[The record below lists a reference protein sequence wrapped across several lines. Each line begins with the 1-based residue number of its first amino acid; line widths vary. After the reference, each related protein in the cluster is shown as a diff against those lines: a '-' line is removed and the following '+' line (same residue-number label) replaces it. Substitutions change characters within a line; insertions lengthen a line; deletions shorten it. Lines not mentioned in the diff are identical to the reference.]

1 MEQHIFLNKAE
12 QRKFVLDRRRSMTG
26 AELFGKSSAICE
38 RLLALPQLQKAGLI
52 LSYMPTYDE
61 ADVGE
66 LNRRLAE
73 AGKHVCYP
81 VTAGGGLMS
90 AFEPDSPDAFAE
102 KRYGILEPVIERSRR
117 IEPADID
124 AIILPCVAF
133 DYQLRRLGHGAGYYD
148 RYLPLCKKAVKI
160 AAAFSL
166 QQLEEVI
173 CDSYD
178 VPVDLVV
185 TEEKIYKKMKKIS
198 PRGA

>member
-26 AELFGKSSAICE
+26 AELSGKSSAICE
-38 RLLALPQLQKAGLI
+38 RLLALPQLQNAGLI

-81 VTAGGGLMS
+81 VTAGGGLMF
-90 AFEPDSPDAFAE
+90 AYEPENPDAFAE

-133 DYQLRRLGHGAGYYD
+133 DDKLHRLGHGAGYYD

-173 CDSYD
+173 CDSCD

-185 TEEKIYKKMKKIS
+185 TEEKNYKK
-198 PRGA
+198 

>member
-38 RLLALPQLQKAGLI
+38 RLLALPQLQMAGLI

-90 AFEPDSPDAFAE
+90 AYEPESPDAFAE

-166 QQLEEVI
+166 QELEEVI

-185 TEEKIYKKMKKIS
+185 TEEKIYKK
-198 PRGA
+198 

>member
-1 MEQHIFLNKAE
+1 MEQMEQHIFLNKAE

-90 AFEPDSPDAFAE
+90 AYEPESPDAFAE

-166 QQLEEVI
+166 QELEEVI

-185 TEEKIYKKMKKIS
+185 TEEKIYKK
-198 PRGA
+198 

>member
-26 AELFGKSSAICE
+26 AELSGKSSAICA

-66 LNRRLAE
+66 LNRRLAQ

-90 AFEPDSPDAFAE
+90 AYEPESPDAFAE

-133 DYQLRRLGHGAGYYD
+133 DHQLRRLGHGAGYYD

-166 QQLEEVI
+166 QELEEVI

-178 VPVDLVV
+178 VSVDLVV
-185 TEEKIYKKMKKIS
+185 TEEKIYKK
-198 PRGA
+198 

>member
-26 AELFGKSSAICE
+26 AELSGKSSAICE

-66 LNRRLAE
+66 LNRRLVE

-90 AFEPDSPDAFAE
+90 AYEPESPDAFAE

-133 DYQLRRLGHGAGYYD
+133 DHQLRRLGHGAGYYD

-166 QQLEEVI
+166 QELEEVI

-185 TEEKIYKKMKKIS
+185 TEEKIYKK
-198 PRGA
+198 

>member
-26 AELFGKSSAICE
+26 AELSGKSSAICA
-38 RLLALPQLQKAGLI
+38 RLLALPQLQMAGLI

-90 AFEPDSPDAFAE
+90 AYEPESPDAFAE

-166 QQLEEVI
+166 QELEEVI
-173 CDSYD
+173 CDSCD

-185 TEEKIYKKMKKIS
+185 TEEKIYKK
-198 PRGA
+198 

>member
-90 AFEPDSPDAFAE
+90 AYEPESPDAFAE

-133 DYQLRRLGHGAGYYD
+133 DHQLRRLGHGAGYYD

-166 QQLEEVI
+166 QELEEVI

-185 TEEKIYKKMKKIS
+185 TEEKIYKK
-198 PRGA
+198 

>member
-1 MEQHIFLNKAE
+1 MEQLIFLNKAE

-26 AELFGKSSAICE
+26 AELSGKSSAICE

-66 LNRRLAE
+66 LNRRLAQ

-102 KRYGILEPVIERSRR
+102 KRYGLLEPVIERSRR
-117 IEPADID
+117 IEPAAID

-133 DYQLRRLGHGAGYYD
+133 DHQLRRLGHGAGYYD

-166 QQLEEVI
+166 QELEQVI
-173 CDSYD
+173 CDSCD

-185 TEEKIYKKMKKIS
+185 TEEKIYKK
-198 PRGA
+198 

>member
-26 AELFGKSSAICE
+26 AELSGKSSAICE
-38 RLLALPQLQKAGLI
+38 RLLALPQLQNAGLI

-66 LNRRLAE
+66 LNRRLGE

-90 AFEPDSPDAFAE
+90 AFEPDSLDAFAE

-133 DYQLRRLGHGAGYYD
+133 DHHLRRLGHGAGYYD

-166 QQLEEVI
+166 QELEEVI
-173 CDSYD
+173 CDSCD

-185 TEEKIYKKMKKIS
+185 TEEKIYKK
-198 PRGA
+198 

>member
-12 QRKFVLDRRRSMTG
+12 QRKFILDRRRSMTG
-26 AELFGKSSAICE
+26 AELSGKSSAICA
-38 RLLALPQLQKAGLI
+38 RLLALPQLQNAGLI

-90 AFEPDSPDAFAE
+90 AYEPESPDAFAE

-133 DYQLRRLGHGAGYYD
+133 DHQLRRLGHGAGYYD

-166 QQLEEVI
+166 QELEEVI
-173 CDSYD
+173 CDSCD

-185 TEEKIYKKMKKIS
+185 TEEKIYKK
-198 PRGA
+198 

>member
-90 AFEPDSPDAFAE
+90 AYEPESPDAFAE

-166 QQLEEVI
+166 QELEEVI

-185 TEEKIYKKMKKIS
+185 TEEKIYKK
-198 PRGA
+198 

>member
-26 AELFGKSSAICE
+26 AELSGKSSAICE
-38 RLLALPQLQKAGLI
+38 RLLALPQLQNAGLI

-90 AFEPDSPDAFAE
+90 AYEPESPDAFAE

-133 DYQLRRLGHGAGYYD
+133 DHQLRRLGHGAGYYD

-166 QQLEEVI
+166 QELEEVI

-185 TEEKIYKKMKKIS
+185 TEEKIYKK
-198 PRGA
+198 

>member
-26 AELFGKSSAICE
+26 AELSGKSSAICE
-38 RLLALPQLQKAGLI
+38 RLLALPQLQNAGLI

-66 LNRRLAE
+66 LNRRLVE

-90 AFEPDSPDAFAE
+90 AYEPESPDAFAE

-133 DYQLRRLGHGAGYYD
+133 DHQLRRLGHGAGYYD

-166 QQLEEVI
+166 QELEEVI
-173 CDSYD
+173 CDSCD

-185 TEEKIYKKMKKIS
+185 TEEKIYKK
-198 PRGA
+198 

>member
-26 AELFGKSSAICE
+26 AELSGKSSAICE
-38 RLLALPQLQKAGLI
+38 RLLALPQLQNAGLI

-90 AFEPDSPDAFAE
+90 AYEPEGPDAFAE

-117 IEPADID
+117 IEPAAID

-133 DYQLRRLGHGAGYYD
+133 DHQLRRLGHGAGYYD

-166 QQLEEVI
+166 QELEEVI

-185 TEEKIYKKMKKIS
+185 TEEKIYKK
-198 PRGA
+198 

>member
-26 AELFGKSSAICE
+26 AELSGKSSAICA
-38 RLLALPQLQKAGLI
+38 RLLALPQLQMAGLI

-66 LNRRLAE
+66 LNRRLVE

-90 AFEPDSPDAFAE
+90 AYEPESPDAFAE

-166 QQLEEVI
+166 QELEEVI

-185 TEEKIYKKMKKIS
+185 TEEKIYKK
-198 PRGA
+198 

>member
-26 AELFGKSSAICE
+26 AELSGKSSAICE

-66 LNRRLAE
+66 LNRRLVE

-90 AFEPDSPDAFAE
+90 AYEPESPDAFAE
-102 KRYGILEPVIERSRR
+102 KRYGILEPVIERSRQ

-133 DYQLRRLGHGAGYYD
+133 DHQLRRLGHGAGYYD

-166 QQLEEVI
+166 QELEEVI

-185 TEEKIYKKMKKIS
+185 TEEKIYKK
-198 PRGA
+198 

>member
-1 MEQHIFLNKAE
+1 MEQHIFFSKAE

-26 AELFGKSSAICE
+26 PELSGKSHAICA
-38 RLLALPQLQKAGLI
+38 RLLALPQLQNAGLI

-61 ADVGE
+61 ADVSE
-66 LNRRLAE
+66 LNRRLAD

-90 AFEPDSPDAFAE
+90 AYEPESPDAFAV

-117 IEPADID
+117 IEPAAID

-133 DYQLRRLGHGAGYYD
+133 DHQLRRLGHGAGYYD

-166 QQLEEVI
+166 QELEEVI

-185 TEEKIYKKMKKIS
+185 TEEKIYKK
-198 PRGA
+198 

>member
-26 AELFGKSSAICE
+26 AELSGKSSAICE
-38 RLLALPQLQKAGLI
+38 RLLALPQLQNAGLI

-90 AFEPDSPDAFAE
+90 AYEPESPDAFAE

-117 IEPADID
+117 IEPAAID

-133 DYQLRRLGHGAGYYD
+133 DHQLRRLGHGAGYYD

-166 QQLEEVI
+166 QELEEVI

-185 TEEKIYKKMKKIS
+185 TEEKIYKK
-198 PRGA
+198 

>member
-26 AELFGKSSAICE
+26 AELSGKSSAICA
-38 RLLALPQLQKAGLI
+38 RLLALPQLQMAGLI

-66 LNRRLAE
+66 LNRRLVE

-90 AFEPDSPDAFAE
+90 AYEPESPDAFAE

-133 DYQLRRLGHGAGYYD
+133 DHQLRRLGHGAGYYD

-166 QQLEEVI
+166 QELEEVI

-185 TEEKIYKKMKKIS
+185 TEEKIYKK
-198 PRGA
+198 

>member
-26 AELFGKSSAICE
+26 AELFGKSSAICA

-73 AGKHVCYP
+73 AGKHVCDP
-81 VTAGGGLMS
+81 FTAGGGRMS
-90 AFEPDSPDAFAE
+90 AYEPESPYAFAE

-117 IEPADID
+117 IEPAAID

-133 DYQLRRLGHGAGYYD
+133 DHQLRRLGHGAGYYD

-166 QQLEEVI
+166 QELEEVI
-173 CDSYD
+173 CDSCD

-185 TEEKIYKKMKKIS
+185 TEEKIYKK
-198 PRGA
+198 

>member
-1 MEQHIFLNKAE
+1 MEQMEQHIFLNKAE

-26 AELFGKSSAICE
+26 AELSGKSSAICE

-66 LNRRLAE
+66 LNRHLAV

-133 DYQLRRLGHGAGYYD
+133 DHQLHRLGHGAGYYD

-166 QQLEEVI
+166 QELEQVI
-173 CDSYD
+173 CDSCD

-185 TEEKIYKKMKKIS
+185 TEEKIYKK
-198 PRGA
+198 

>member
-12 QRKFVLDRRRSMTG
+12 QRKFVLDQRRSMTG
-26 AELFGKSSAICE
+26 AELSGKSSAICE

-66 LNRRLAE
+66 LNRRLAQ

-81 VTAGGGLMS
+81 VTAGGSLMS
-90 AFEPDSPDAFAE
+90 AYEPEGPDAFAE

-133 DYQLRRLGHGAGYYD
+133 DHQLRRLGHGAGYYD

-185 TEEKIYKKMKKIS
+185 TEENIYKK
-198 PRGA
+198 

>member
-26 AELFGKSSAICE
+26 AELSGKSSAICE
-38 RLLALPQLQKAGLI
+38 RLLALPQLQNAGLI

-90 AFEPDSPDAFAE
+90 AYEPESPDTFAE

-133 DYQLRRLGHGAGYYD
+133 DHQLRRLGHGAGYYD

-166 QQLEEVI
+166 QELEEVI
-173 CDSYD
+173 CDSCD

-185 TEEKIYKKMKKIS
+185 TEEKIYRK
-198 PRGA
+198 

>member
-26 AELFGKSSAICE
+26 SELSGKSSAICE
-38 RLLALPQLQKAGLI
+38 RLLALPQLQNAGLI

-61 ADVGE
+61 ADVDE

-90 AFEPDSPDAFAE
+90 AYEPEGPDAFAE

-117 IEPADID
+117 IEPAAID

-133 DYQLRRLGHGAGYYD
+133 DHQLRRLGHGAGYYD

-166 QQLEEVI
+166 QELEEVI

-185 TEEKIYKKMKKIS
+185 TEEKIYKK
-198 PRGA
+198 

>member
-26 AELFGKSSAICE
+26 AELSGKSSAICE

-90 AFEPDSPDAFAE
+90 AYEPESPDAFAE

-117 IEPADID
+117 IEPDAID

-133 DYQLRRLGHGAGYYD
+133 DHQLRRLGHGAGYYD

-166 QQLEEVI
+166 QELEEVI
-173 CDSYD
+173 CDSCD

-185 TEEKIYKKMKKIS
+185 TEEKIYKK
-198 PRGA
+198 

>member
-26 AELFGKSSAICE
+26 AELFGKSSAICA

-90 AFEPDSPDAFAE
+90 AYEPESPDAFAE

-117 IEPADID
+117 IEPAAID

-133 DYQLRRLGHGAGYYD
+133 DHQLRRLGHGAGYYD

-166 QQLEEVI
+166 QELEEVI

-185 TEEKIYKKMKKIS
+185 TEEKIYKK
-198 PRGA
+198 

>member
-1 MEQHIFLNKAE
+1 MEQHIFFSKAE

-26 AELFGKSSAICE
+26 PELSGKSHAICA
-38 RLLALPQLQKAGLI
+38 RLLALPQMQNAGLI

-61 ADVGE
+61 ADVSE
-66 LNRRLAE
+66 LNRRLAD

-90 AFEPDSPDAFAE
+90 AYEPESPDAFAV
-102 KRYGILEPVIERSRR
+102 KRYGILEPVIEKSRR
-117 IEPADID
+117 IEPAAID

-133 DYQLRRLGHGAGYYD
+133 DHQLRRLGHGAGYYD
-148 RYLPLCKKAVKI
+148 RYLPLCKNAVKI
-160 AAAFSL
+160 AAAFSM

-173 CDSYD
+173 CDRCD

-185 TEEKIYKKMKKIS
+185 TEEKIYKK
-198 PRGA
+198 

>member
-26 AELFGKSSAICE
+26 AELSGKSSAICA

-90 AFEPDSPDAFAE
+90 AYEPESPDAFAE

-173 CDSYD
+173 CDSCD

-185 TEEKIYKKMKKIS
+185 TEEKIYKK
-198 PRGA
+198 

>member
-26 AELFGKSSAICE
+26 AELSGKSSAICE
-38 RLLALPQLQKAGLI
+38 RLLALPQLQNAGLI

-61 ADVGE
+61 ADVDE

-90 AFEPDSPDAFAE
+90 AYEPEGPDAFAE

-117 IEPADID
+117 IEPAAID

-133 DYQLRRLGHGAGYYD
+133 DHQLRRLGHGAGYYD

-166 QQLEEVI
+166 QELEEVI

-185 TEEKIYKKMKKIS
+185 TEEKIYKK
-198 PRGA
+198 

>member
-26 AELFGKSSAICE
+26 AELSGKSSAICE
-38 RLLALPQLQKAGLI
+38 RLLALPQLQNAGLI

-61 ADVGE
+61 ADVDE

-90 AFEPDSPDAFAE
+90 AYEPESPDAFAE

-117 IEPADID
+117 IEPAAID

-133 DYQLRRLGHGAGYYD
+133 DHQLRRLGHGAGYYD

-166 QQLEEVI
+166 QELEEVI
-173 CDSYD
+173 CDSCD

-185 TEEKIYKKMKKIS
+185 TEEKIYKK
-198 PRGA
+198 

>member
-26 AELFGKSSAICE
+26 AELSGKSSAICA
-38 RLLALPQLQKAGLI
+38 RLLALPQLQMAGLI

-66 LNRRLAE
+66 LNRRLVE

-90 AFEPDSPDAFAE
+90 AYEPESPDAFAE

-133 DYQLRRLGHGAGYYD
+133 DHQLRRLGHGAGYYD

-166 QQLEEVI
+166 QELEEVI
-173 CDSYD
+173 CDSCD

-185 TEEKIYKKMKKIS
+185 TEEKIYKK
-198 PRGA
+198 

>member
-26 AELFGKSSAICE
+26 AELSGKSSAICE

-66 LNRRLAE
+66 LNRRLAQ

-90 AFEPDSPDAFAE
+90 AYEPESPDAFAE

-133 DYQLRRLGHGAGYYD
+133 DHQLRRLGHGAGYYD

-166 QQLEEVI
+166 QELEEVI
-173 CDSYD
+173 FDSYD
-178 VPVDLVV
+178 VPVELVV
-185 TEEKIYKKMKKIS
+185 TEEKIYKKIS

>member
-26 AELFGKSSAICE
+26 AELFGKSSAICA

-90 AFEPDSPDAFAE
+90 AYEPESPDAFAE

-117 IEPADID
+117 IEPAAID

-133 DYQLRRLGHGAGYYD
+133 DHQLRRLGHGAGYYD

-166 QQLEEVI
+166 QELEEVI
-173 CDSYD
+173 CDSCD

-185 TEEKIYKKMKKIS
+185 TEEKIYKK
-198 PRGA
+198 